1 MQRFRKSK
9 KGMQAVVL
17 LLIFSLL
24 IVCSFTNSMGS
35 KAAVKGK
42 KETTIKTVS
51 LKIGK
56 EKVTKKTYK
65 MKKGE
70 KKQLKVSVS
79 PKEGKKTIRFTSSNK
94 KVVIVNKSGCI
105 TAKKTG
111 SAKIKVTVQARKKG
125 TKVSVKKT
133 TWVKIKVVKA
143 TTTEQPAD
151 QSPSVAPTPF
161 ETPIPDT
168 TTPHTIAPDP
178 VVTPEPDNSKSLI
191 VYFSCTD
198 TTKKIAEYIQESTE
212 ADIYRIEAEVPYTAE
227 DLNYGDAST
236 RATKEQNDWSARP
249 GIAGK
254 VENMAGYQNI
264 VIAYP
269 IWWGQAPRIIS
280 TFLES
285 YDFSGKTIIPICTSH
300 SSGIGSSATNLH
312 SLVDDSVTWLD
323 GRRFSVTTS
332 KEEIIKWLE
341 DSGIQSLL
349 QQKKE
354 EQVVERVFDFNTKT
368 VTLNSRYK
376 MPLNGIGT
384 YNLLD
389 DTCVSSITE
398 ALKCGVRLIDTAYMY
413 SNEKEVGEAI
423 RNSGIPRE
431 EIFVITKLYPNQFS
445 EPEKAIE
452 RALEKLDIGYIDMM
466 LLHHPG
472 TNDVKA
478 YKAMEKAVVEGKI
491 HSIGLSNWYVEEL
504 EEFLPQVTII
514 PALVQNE
521 IHPYYQENDVIPY
534 IQSLGIVV
542 QGWYPL
548 GGRGHTAEL
557 LGDGTISAIAT
568 AHGKSS
574 AQVILRWNLQKGV
587 VVIPGSSNPAH
598 IQENTEIYDFEL
610 TDEEMER
617 INALDRNEKHDW
629 Y

>member
-1 MQRFRKSK
+1 MQRLRKGK

-24 IVCSFTNSMGS
+24 IACSFTNSMGS

-42 KETTIKTVS
+42 KEAAIKTVS

-56 EKVTKKTYK
+56 KKVTKKTYK

-143 TTTEQPAD
+143 ATTEQPAD
-151 QSPSVAPTPF
+151 QSPSVTPTLSITPKPDEFTPTPF
-161 ETPIPDT
+161 VTPIPDI
-168 TTPHTIAPDP
+168 TTPPTVAPDP

-198 TTKKIAEYIQESTE
+198 TTKKIAEYIQESTG

-249 GIAGK
+249 AIAGK
-254 VENMAGYQNI
+254 VENMDGYQNI

-280 TFLES
+280 TFLGS

-323 GRRFSVTTS
+323 GRRFSATTS
-332 KEEIIKWLE
+332 KEEVIKWLE

-349 QQKKE
+349 QQKQE

-368 VTLNSRYK
+368 VTLNSGYK

-384 YNLLD
+384 YNLLG
-389 DTCVSSITE
+389 DTCVSSVTE

-445 EPEKAIE
+445 EPQKAIE
-452 RALEKLDIGYIDMM
+452 QALEKLDIGYIDAC
-466 LLHHPG
+466 
-472 TNDVKA
+472 V
-478 YKAMEKAVVEGKI
+478 I
-491 HSIGLSNWYVEEL
+491 IGLS
-504 EEFLPQVTII
+504 
-514 PALVQNE
+514 
-521 IHPYYQENDVIPY
+521 
-534 IQSLGIVV
+534 
-542 QGWYPL
+542 
-548 GGRGHTAEL
+548 
-557 LGDGTISAIAT
+557 
-568 AHGKSS
+568 
-574 AQVILRWNLQKGV
+574 
-587 VVIPGSSNPAH
+587 
-598 IQENTEIYDFEL
+598 
-610 TDEEMER
+610 
-617 INALDRNEKHDW
+617 
-629 Y
+629 